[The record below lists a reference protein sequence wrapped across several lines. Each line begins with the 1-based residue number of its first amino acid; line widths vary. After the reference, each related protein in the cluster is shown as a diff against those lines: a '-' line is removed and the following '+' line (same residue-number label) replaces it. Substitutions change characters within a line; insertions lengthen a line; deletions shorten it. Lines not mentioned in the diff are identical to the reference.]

1 MNTFSSYHPVVA
13 LVYFLSV
20 LLITM
25 FSTNPILLILALLGG
40 ISFYWSMV
48 KGKEFWKNLGFY
60 LLLFIVIALTN
71 PLFSHN
77 GATPLF
83 FMNGNPVTLEAVL
96 YGVNLAVML
105 IGVMYWFKCF
115 NCIMTSDKLLFLFGK
130 VSPKISLVISSAL
143 RFIPLFKV
151 QGKNIRNG
159 QKAMGL
165 FASDSWTD
173 KLRGNMRVYSSLV
186 TWSLENAID
195 TGASMKA
202 RGYGLKGRSHFAL
215 FRFTYRDAVLLAL
228 IAIIDVVVIC
238 FMSGGKLEFSFY
250 PTLLR
255 FELEM
260 DTLISYVAFALL
272 SFMPFA
278 VQVKEDILWKYYRSK
293 I

>member
-20 LLITM
+20 LLIIM
-25 FSTNPILLILALLGG
+25 FSTNPILLLLALLGG

-48 KGKEFWKNLGFY
+48 RGKGFWKNLGFY

-105 IGVMYWFKCF
+105 IGVAYWFKCF

-143 RFIPLFKV
+143 RFIPLFKA

-159 QKAMGL
+159 QKTMGL
-165 FASDSWTD
+165 FVSDSWTD

-215 FRFTYRDAVLLAL
+215 FRFTYRDTVMLVL
-228 IAIIDVVVIC
+228 IAILDAVVIY
-238 FMSGGKLEFSFY
+238 FMVMGKLEFSFY
-250 PTLLR
+250 PKLSR
-255 FELEM
+255 FELDM